1 MARHALTQVTF
12 WESLTGSRYRH
23 DVGPDAPSALKYG
36 RLGCLFN
43 HESFYANVQ
52 VVPGCSLVI
61 CAVCGRM
68 CGLQALASLALPCR
82 SSHQHM
88 PGVAR
93 SRDISCVQCVW
104 HALWGGMQQLG

>member
-61 CAVCGRM
+61 FVLFVAGCVACRRWRLWRCRAAPRTSTCPASRAQETLAVSSACGMRFGAA
-68 CGLQALASLALPCR
+68 CSN
-82 SSHQHM
+82 
-88 PGVAR
+88 
-93 SRDISCVQCVW
+93 
-104 HALWGGMQQLG
+104 